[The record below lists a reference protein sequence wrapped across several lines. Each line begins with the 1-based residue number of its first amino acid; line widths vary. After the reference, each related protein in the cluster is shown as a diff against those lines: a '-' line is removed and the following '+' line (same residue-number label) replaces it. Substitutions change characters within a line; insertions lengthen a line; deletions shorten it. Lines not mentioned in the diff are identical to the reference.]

1 MKSDALLLDRGHELS
16 GKLPDSFSRSE
27 DEAKSDT
34 SVLLPQTV
42 HSLIGEGRTSPSQVS
57 SFCTN
62 SFIIGILV
70 GSLFFLA
77 MLLLC
82 CRVVENSCH
91 SSLDKASK
99 VQTSGSFFWS
109 FVCNVLEGS
118 NVSTTHAVQSSFY
131 DASSVI
137 DVLPERPTSTS
148 TSFGLETPTPSTSSS
163 ASEPTLKSTGAES
176 ASFLAPS
183 NSYPVE
189 SILFRPSGAG
199 FSTAAASQDELLSS
213 DSNLWTGSSGPSYIC
228 NAERPKT
235 ASGWAARKWNLT
247 PGWQIVCSARNPWHL
262 STAERN
268 PCWVSLKDQCHG
280 NLHEA
285 EPWSKFREF
294 AFQHNL
300 VPSYQDAPFDPLG
313 DPQVCDQPSFGLSE
327 AFTAAE
333 AAEAL
338 KWFQTNVAVFVINM
352 PQEVARW
359 TMISTRLSK
368 LSINF
373 TRSEGV
379 DMRVPDMFQKAE
391 EFGWIKTGYDYHRA
405 QAIAYSP
412 YNNLGNVRGTVG
424 CAAAHFRAQARVI
437 EDAKPI
443 GLVLEDDS
451 WLADDFIVRLWR
463 LVSQEL
469 PCDWEVTSLLSR
481 CPYGKC
487 VSRHLARIQ
496 PDGNEPERLCRT
508 GVGWGMYGT
517 LYRTQRLPAVQEK
530 WKRVVWNEEVPHCLD
545 VDVALA
551 SISDQVN
558 YYAVP
563 AGQSPGFLD
572 ELMFGSSRMSINGR

>member
-1 MKSDALLLDRGHELS
+1 MTSDGLSLEHGHECS
-16 GKLPDSFSRSE
+16 GKLPDSSRSE

-42 HSLIGEGRTSPSQVS
+42 HARIGEGTTSPLQVS

-62 SFIIGILV
+62 SYIVGLLV
-70 GSLFFLA
+70 GSLFFFT

-91 SSLDKASK
+91 SSLEK
-99 VQTSGSFFWS
+99 VHTSGSSLWNL
-109 FVCNVLEGS
+109 VCNVLEGS
-118 NVSTTHAVQSSFY
+118 NVSTSQTIQRSFL
-131 DASSVI
+131 DGASSAI
-137 DVLPERPTSTS
+137 DAFPERPRSTS
-148 TSFGLETPTPSTSSS
+148 ISFGREAPTPSTSSS
-163 ASEPTLKSTGAES
+163 ATKPTQKPAGAES

-183 NSYPVE
+183 SSDQAA
-189 SILFRPSGAG
+189 SIMYLPSRAG
-199 FSTAAASQDELLSS
+199 SETGTASQDELLPS
-213 DSNLWTGSSGPSYIC
+213 DSTLWTGSSGPSYIC

-235 ASGWAARKWNLT
+235 AAGWAARKWHLT
-247 PGWQIVCSARNPWHL
+247 PGWQIVCSARNPSHL

-268 PCWVSLKDQCHG
+268 PCWVSLKDQCHR

-294 AFQHNL
+294 AFQRNL

-333 AAEAL
+333 AAESL
-338 KWFQTNVAVFVINM
+338 KWFQRNVAVFVINM

-359 TMISTRLSK
+359 KMISTRLSE

-379 DMRVPDMFQKAE
+379 DLRAPDMFQKAQK
-391 EFGWIKTGYDYHRA
+391 FGWIKTGYDFHKA
-405 QAIAYSP
+405 QANAYSP

-424 CAAAHFRAQARVI
+424 CAAAHFRAQAKVI
-437 EDAKPI
+437 EDAKPL

-451 WLADDFIVRLWR
+451 WLVDDFIVRLWR
-463 LVSQEL
+463 LVTQEL

-496 PDGNEPERLCRT
+496 PDGNEPEGLCRT

-517 LYRTQRLPAVQEK
+517 LYRTERLPAVQEK
-530 WKRVVWNEEVPHCLD
+530 WKRAVWNEDVPHCLD

-572 ELMFGSSRMSINGR
+572 ELKFGSSRMSINAR